1 MEIGPLSLVTK
12 EMQINR
18 SNILGTLAKL
28 LKKKKNK
35 SNAQYWPRF
44 RDWNTPM
51 IDLWG
56 IQVFII
62 DFKGQAEIIIKI
74 F

>member
-51 IDLWG
+51 IDL
-56 IQVFII
+56 
-62 DFKGQAEIIIKI
+62 
-74 F
+74 